1 MPNVSEQQ
9 HAGVVTDQRFV
20 HQRRQAKA
28 GAVANAIM
36 RTASMKS
43 CLIVFPSFKGL
54 RKNQTIRL
62 GGQVTSGKFV
72 HLSGCPHAFPLSYSG
87 IKP

>member
-1 MPNVSEQQ
+1 
-9 HAGVVTDQRFV
+9 
-20 HQRRQAKA
+20 
-28 GAVANAIM
+28 M

-43 CLIVFPSFKGL
+43 CLIVFPSFIGL

-62 GGQVTSGKFV
+62 GGQVTNGKFV
-72 HLSGCPHAFPLSYSG
+72 HLSGCPHAFPLSYSR

>member
-1 MPNVSEQQ
+1 MPNVSAQL
-9 HAGVVTDQRFV
+9 HAGSVTEQGFV
-20 HQRRQAKA
+20 HPRRQAKA

-43 CLIVFPSFKGL
+43 RFIVFPSFKDL
-54 RKNQTIRL
+54 RKHQTIRL
-62 GGQVTSGKFV
+62 GGQVTRGNFV

-87 IKP
+87 IEP